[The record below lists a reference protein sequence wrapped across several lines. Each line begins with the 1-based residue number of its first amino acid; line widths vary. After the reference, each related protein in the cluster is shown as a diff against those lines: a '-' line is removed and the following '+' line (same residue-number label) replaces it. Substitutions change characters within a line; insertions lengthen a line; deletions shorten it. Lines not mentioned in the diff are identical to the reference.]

1 MENSPI
7 VRAVT
12 VVCLLLAPASGSEL
26 RGQSAPQYEVI
37 DLTASLGA
45 DEGEA
50 YDVNDLGEVV
60 MKLVIYGETGGYVWS
75 EAGGLQL
82 LTADGWHHLQPRA
95 INNNGTTTGLGST
108 KEPWGLPAFVR
119 TPDGSVSQLDSQVA
133 GSENSSYGYGLNE
146 AGWAVGGGPASDS
159 FAAFLWRPPHYSA
172 GAVLSGT
179 AYHAM
184 ARDANDRV
192 RADGQPAPVVVGS
205 LRRSWEKYTNAVCW
219 GCGGNLAPLNLGE
232 LDPATATDRDA
243 IAVNDRNHIVG
254 SSCAAETCRA
264 FLWTPAEEMTELP
277 GLAGS
282 DSSTAADINEADWVV
297 GTSRVAGAD
306 HAVVW
311 SPAGR
316 VFELQGLAGAL
327 SSVAHAV
334 NESGWIVGRTRVCVA
349 KLDSR
354 CLEEVDH
361 ATLWRPLLTPPPT
374 PAELIVALAVEVKA
388 LYAAGI
394 LDTSQTNS
402 LIGKLRAAHDE
413 IDTGQ
418 PLVPARYLKA
428 SSNEVQAMLRSG
440 RLAPDKGEPLL
451 DLVQE
456 AIAGLIGD
464 ESG

>member
-7 VRAVT
+7 FRAVALA
-12 VVCLLLAPASGSEL
+12 CLALLPASGSRAL
-26 RGQSAPQYEVI
+26 AQSALQYEVI

-60 MKLVIYGETGGYVWS
+60 MKLVIDGETGGYVWS
-75 EAGGLQL
+75 EPGGLQI

-95 INNNGTTTGLGST
+95 INNHGTTTGLGST
-108 KEPWGLPAFVR
+108 KDPWGLPAFVR
-119 TPDGSVSQLDSQVA
+119 TPDGSVSQLNSQVA
-133 GSENSSYGYGLNE
+133 ESENSSYGYGLNE

-159 FAAFLWRPPHYSA
+159 FAAFLWRPPGYST

-192 RADGQPAPVVVGS
+192 RDDGQPAPVVVGS
-205 LRRSWEKYTNAVCW
+205 LRRSWEKYTSAVCW

-243 IAVNDRNHIVG
+243 KGVNDRNHIVG
-254 SSCAAETCRA
+254 SSCAAETCKA
-264 FLWTPAEEMTELP
+264 FLWTPADEMTELP

-282 DSSTAADINEADWVV
+282 TSTSAQDINEADWVA
-297 GTSRVAGAD
+297 GTSRVDGSD
-306 HAVVW
+306 RAVVW
-311 SPAGR
+311 SPAGQ
-316 VFELQGLAGAL
+316 VFELEGLSGAL

-334 NESGWIVGRTRVCVA
+334 NESGWVVGLTRICVA
-349 KLDSR
+349 KLDGR

-361 ATLWRPLLTPPPT
+361 ATLWRPLLTPPLT
-374 PAELIVALAVEVKA
+374 PAELIIELALEVKA

-402 LIGKLRAAHDE
+402 LIGKLRAAHNKL
-413 IDTGQ
+413 DTGQ
-418 PLVPARYLKA
+418 SLEPARYLRA
-428 SSNEVQAMLRSG
+428 SSNEVEAMLRSG
-440 RLAPDKGEPLL
+440 RLAPEKAEPLL
-451 DLVQE
+451 DLAQE
-456 AIAGLIGD
+456 AIAGLIGN